1 MFWTKKEDKLLNTSE
16 TFIVTYDYN
25 EEKDEP
31 YLSVTQYE
39 GKKVIMYNEFLGREA
54 EVLYLTLRYGSASI

>member
-1 MFWTKKEDKLLNTSE
+1 MLNTSE

-39 GKKVIMYNEFLGREA
+39 GKKVIMYNKFLGREA
-54 EVLYLTLRYGSASI
+54 EVLYFVLKDGGKENE